1 MERLKQELL
10 ACLGEEGLKLHEMM
24 KEHTTFRV
32 GGAADYFIQPKSA
45 EELRA
50 AFEILHRYEMPVL
63 VIGNGSNLL
72 VRDKGIRGAVIQIYN
87 RMAEIT
93 IEGNTIHTKGGALLS
108 AVAARAADKGLTG
121 LEFASGIP
129 GSIGGA
135 VVMNAGAYGGE
146 MKDVLAS
153 VDVLTQD
160 LEIKTIPAAE
170 LNLGYRYSSI
180 PEKGYIV
187 LGATLQLKKGNIAEI
202 RGRMAEL
209 AEHIIRQQSVSQ
221 EQTKQPKD
229 VSRTLQPKADSKL
242 QLSLHGKRALPQQT
256 LQSICVPA
264 VISLLKSEV
273 HIGRLQTED
282 VCIPID
288 YISREH
294 AVLYIDDDQ
303 IQIEDCDSANG
314 TFLNGEQLMP
324 HVRTTCNP
332 GDLIS
337 FADITYDIC

>member
-1 MERLKQELL
+1 MDELKQELL
-10 ACLGEEGLKLHEMM
+10 ACLGEDGLKLQEMM

-50 AFEILHRYEMPVL
+50 ALEILHRYEIPVL

-87 RMAEIT
+87 RMADIT
-93 IEGNTIHTKGGALLS
+93 VAGDTIYAKGGALLS
-108 AVAARAADKGLTG
+108 AVAARAAEHSLTG

-146 MKDVLAS
+146 MKDVLVS

-170 LNLGYRYSSI
+170 LDLGYRHSII

-187 LGATLQLKKGNIAEI
+187 LGATLRLKEGNAAEI

-209 AEHIIRQQSVSQ
+209 AEQRRA
-221 EQTKQPKD
+221 KQPLQYPSAGSTFKRPEGYFAGKLVQD
-229 VSRTLQPKADSKL
+229 AGLKGKTIGGAQVSEKHSGFL
-242 QLSLHGKRALPQQT
+242 
-256 LQSICVPA
+256 IN
-264 VISLLKSEV
+264 
-273 HIGRLQTED
+273 IGGATAQDIL
-282 VCIPID
+282 
-288 YISREH
+288 
-294 AVLYIDDDQ
+294 
-303 IQIEDCDSANG
+303 
-314 TFLNGEQLMP
+314 
-324 HVRTTCNP
+324 
-332 GDLIS
+332 DLIA
-337 FADITYDIC
+337 FCQKEVKEQFGVTLETEVKIVGEE

>member
-160 LEIKTIPAAE
+160 LEIKTIP
-170 LNLGYRYSSI
+170 
-180 PEKGYIV
+180 
-187 LGATLQLKKGNIAEI
+187 I
-202 RGRMAEL
+202 R
-209 AEHIIRQQSVSQ
+209 
-221 EQTKQPKD
+221 
-229 VSRTLQPKADSKL
+229 KAL
-242 QLSLHGKRALPQQT
+242 RLS
-256 LQSICVPA
+256 
-264 VISLLKSEV
+264 
-273 HIGRLQTED
+273 D
-282 VCIPID
+282 
-288 YISREH
+288 
-294 AVLYIDDDQ
+294 
-303 IQIEDCDSANG
+303 
-314 TFLNGEQLMP
+314 
-324 HVRTTCNP
+324 
-332 GDLIS
+332 
-337 FADITYDIC
+337 

>member
-1 MERLKQELL
+1 MKDHISEYLRMQGMPFLENEPLSRHTSFHIGGPARFFVIPGDEGQLTMLMAFIREL
-10 ACLGEEGLKLHEMM
+10 
-24 KEHTTFRV
+24 
-32 GGAADYFIQPKSA
+32 GAPYA
-45 EELRA
+45 
-50 AFEILHRYEMPVL
+50 

-93 IEGNTIHTKGGALLS
+93 IEGNIIHTKGGALLS

-180 PEKGYIV
+180 PEKGYLV
-187 LGATLQLKKGNIAEI
+187 LGATLQLKKGNAAEI

-209 AEHIIRQQSVSQ
+209 AEQRRA
-221 EQTKQPKD
+221 KQPLQYPSAGSTFKRPEGYFAGKLVQD
-229 VSRTLQPKADSKL
+229 AGLKGKTIGGAQVSEKHSGFL
-242 QLSLHGKRALPQQT
+242 
-256 LQSICVPA
+256 IN
-264 VISLLKSEV
+264 
-273 HIGRLQTED
+273 IGGATAQDIL
-282 VCIPID
+282 
-288 YISREH
+288 
-294 AVLYIDDDQ
+294 
-303 IQIEDCDSANG
+303 
-314 TFLNGEQLMP
+314 
-324 HVRTTCNP
+324 
-332 GDLIS
+332 DLIA
-337 FADITYDIC
+337 FCQKEVKDKFGVTLETEVKIVGEE

>member
-1 MERLKQELL
+1 MDFYHRLLEAAGSDHVLRDEPM
-10 ACLGEEGLKLHEMM
+10 AV
-24 KEHTTFRV
+24 HTTFRI
-32 GGAADYFIQPKSA
+32 GGPADYFVEPADASA
-45 EELRA
+45 LAKGIALCREVDVDY
-50 AFEILHRYEMPVL
+50 FVT
-63 VIGNGSNLL
+63 GNGSNLL

-170 LNLGYRYSSI
+170 LNLGYRCSSI

-187 LGATLQLKKGNIAEI
+187 LGATLQLKKGNAAEI

-209 AEHIIRQQSVSQ
+209 AEQRRA
-221 EQTKQPKD
+221 KQPLQYPSAGSTFKRPEGYFAGKLVQD
-229 VSRTLQPKADSKL
+229 AGLKGKTIGGAQVSEKHSGFL
-242 QLSLHGKRALPQQT
+242 
-256 LQSICVPA
+256 IN
-264 VISLLKSEV
+264 
-273 HIGRLQTED
+273 IGGATAQDIL
-282 VCIPID
+282 
-288 YISREH
+288 
-294 AVLYIDDDQ
+294 
-303 IQIEDCDSANG
+303 
-314 TFLNGEQLMP
+314 
-324 HVRTTCNP
+324 
-332 GDLIS
+332 DLIA
-337 FADITYDIC
+337 FCQKEVKDKFGVTLETEVKIVGEE